1 MAQTRPKYRKKVMIV
16 WIIIL
21 IFFSYFST
29 KPAIA
34 QITPR
39 PVNPSPQPL
48 PQVKPL
54 PPPDDLLQP
63 QPVPS
68 VSPQSPPLQIPGKI
82 TVTQFA
88 VVGSTVFSSTELAE
102 VLKPFTGR
110 PISFAELL
118 KAQTTVTQLYFDQ
131 GYVTSGAFIPPQTLQ
146 DGTVIIEVI
155 EGQVEEIEI
164 SGLKRL
170 NSSYIRSR
178 IESGIQTPLNQ
189 NQLFQYLQLLQLNPL
204 IERLSANLTAGTR
217 PGLSRLEVEVE
228 EAPAFFAQLSADN
241 LRSPSVGTVRL
252 QSQIS
257 HNNLTGFGDRF
268 NVTYYRTEGS
278 DTLDDLSY
286 TIPINSKN
294 GTISLRHR
302 RTSSEIIE
310 EPFNELDIDT
320 NSQTYEMSFRQPIY
334 QTPSTEIALGFTG
347 SVEESKTTLLDEPFP
362 GSIGAEDDGEINI
375 SSLRFF
381 QEYAFRSTKDVF
393 VARSE
398 FSLGINAFGA
408 TVNNQAPDGR
418 YFSWRG
424 QAQYLRLLAPETVFL
439 IRSDI
444 QLAPRSLFP
453 QEQFSL
459 GGGLSVRGY
468 RQDALLADNGM
479 FISSEFRFPILRARK
494 WDAILQ
500 LTPFVDFGTVWNS
513 NELELIEDTLSSV
526 GVGLRFQVGTRFSA
540 QLDWGIPFVDI
551 DTNGDSW
558 QEEGVYFYL
567 RYRAF

>member
-1 MAQTRPKYRKKVMIV
+1 MIV

-21 IFFSYFST
+21 ISLSYVSASE
-29 KPAIA
+29 PAIA

-39 PVNPSPQPL
+39 PVNPNPQPI
-48 PQVKPL
+48 PEVEPL

-63 QPVPS
+63 PSVPS
-68 VSPQSPPLQIPGKI
+68 LSPQSPPLQIPGKI
-82 TVTQFA
+82 TVAQFV
-88 VVGSTVFSSTELAE
+88 VVGSTVFSSIELAE
-102 VLKPFTGR
+102 ILEPFTGR

-118 KAQTTVTQLYFDQ
+118 EAQAAVTQLYFNQ

-146 DGTVIIEVI
+146 DGTVTIQVI
-155 EGQVEEIEI
+155 EGIVEEIEI

-170 NSSYIRSR
+170 NSGYIRSR
-178 IESGIQTPLNQ
+178 IESGIKTPLNQ
-189 NQLFQYLQLLQLNPL
+189 DDLFQSLQLLQLDPL
-204 IERLSANLTAGTR
+204 IERLSANLTAGSR

-228 EAPAFFAQLSADN
+228 EAPAFLAQLSADN
-241 LRSPSVGTVRL
+241 LRSPSVGTVRRQVQL
-252 QSQIS
+252 S
-257 HNNLTGFGDRF
+257 HSNLTGFGDRL
-268 NVTYYRTEGS
+268 NATYYNTDGS
-278 DTLDDLSY
+278 DTLDDFSY

-310 EPFNELDIDT
+310 EPFDEADIET
-320 NSQTYEMSFRQPIY
+320 NSRTYEMSFRQPIY
-334 QTPSTEIALGFTG
+334 QTLSKEIALGLTG
-347 SVEESKTTLLDEPFP
+347 SVDESKTTFLGEPFP
-362 GSIGAEDDGEINI
+362 DPNDGEIRI
-375 SSLRFF
+375 SSVRFF
-381 QEYAFRSTKDVF
+381 QEYTSRSTNDVF

-398 FSLGINAFGA
+398 FSLGINAFDA
-408 TVNNQAPDGR
+408 TVNDQAPDGR

-424 QAQYLRLLAPETVFL
+424 QAQYLRLFAPDTVFL

-468 RQDALLADNGM
+468 RQDALLGDNGL
-479 FISSEFRFPILRARK
+479 FISSEFRFPILRVRE
-494 WDAILQ
+494 WDATLQ

-513 NELELIEDTLSSV
+513 NEVELAEETLSSV
-526 GVGLRFQVGTRFSA
+526 GVGLRIQVGTRFSA

-551 DTNGDSW
+551 ETNGDSL
-558 QEEGVYFYL
+558 QEEGIYFYL